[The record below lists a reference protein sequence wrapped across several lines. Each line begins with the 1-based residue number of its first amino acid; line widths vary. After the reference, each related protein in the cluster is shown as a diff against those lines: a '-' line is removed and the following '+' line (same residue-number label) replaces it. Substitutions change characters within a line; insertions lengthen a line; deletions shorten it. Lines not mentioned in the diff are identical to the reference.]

1 MTVSL
6 QEIEN
11 AFQPAREISIATRFA
26 GRRAQVED
34 AYYGLIAE
42 GANLAI
48 VGNRGVGKSS
58 LARQII
64 NIATGQ
70 NELLDKLQVK
80 HSGKLDFL
88 SFYLAC
94 GGRVN
99 AYEDLLKHLLTTKD
113 CLGDWVYDIP
123 SAKKEMDSI
132 DPQLKLGI
140 VSLGGKLQ
148 TETESEPAISQHE
161 IETVF
166 LNVVSSL
173 ASQKLARSG
182 LLFVID
188 EFDQIRDPSGF
199 AGFLKSMAT
208 NAPSVKFCVVGVAQ
222 DIQNLMKE
230 HASADRLF
238 AGSIITLPGM
248 SEAEL
253 IEIVDIAEA
262 AIHGFITF
270 TQDARHSISQ
280 LAQGHPYMV
289 HLIGRYALREAYKQ
303 GRSEVGNEDVL
314 RALKNIADRGADPV
328 LEGRYK
334 KAVAASPQREAV
346 LRAMAQSQGADG
358 EVFTT
363 NAYKL
368 ALDRGVDNSS
378 QYVGQLVSEEYGNEL
393 VKIRERYYRFRDSL
407 FRAYVCARPA
417 VFLENAN

>member
-1 MTVSL
+1 
-6 QEIEN
+6 
-11 AFQPAREISIATRFA
+11 
-26 GRRAQVED
+26 
-34 AYYGLIAE
+34 
-42 GANLAI
+42 
-48 VGNRGVGKSS
+48 
-58 LARQII
+58 LARQIL
-64 NIATGQ
+64 NIASGE
-70 NELLDKLQVK
+70 NEILDKLQIG

-123 SAKKEMDSI
+123 SAKREMDSI
-132 DPQLKLGI
+132 DPQLRLGI
-140 VSLGGKLQ
+140 VSLGGKMQ
-148 TETESEPAISQHE
+148 TETQSAPAVGQHE

-173 ASQKLARSG
+173 ASQRLAKSG

-248 SEAEL
+248 SESEL
-253 IEIVDIAEA
+253 TEIVDIAETA
-262 AIHGFITF
+262 VHGAITF
-270 TQDARHSISQ
+270 TQDAKRSISQ

-289 HLIGRYALREAYKQ
+289 HLIGRYALREANKQ
-303 GRSEVGNEDVL
+303 GRSEIDVGAVSE
-314 RALKNIADRGADPV
+314 ALKSIADRGADPV

-346 LRAMAQSQGADG
+346 LRAMAQSQGTDG

-363 NAYKL
+363 NAYKV

-378 QYVGQLVSEEYGNEL
+378 QYVGQLVSDEYGSEL

-417 VFLENAN
+417 VFEEHGN

>member
-1 MTVSL
+1 MSVSL

-11 AFQPAREISIATRFA
+11 AFQPAREISTAKRFA
-26 GRRAQVED
+26 GRRVQVED

-42 GANLAI
+42 GANLAV

-58 LARQII
+58 LARQIV
-64 NIATGQ
+64 NISVGE
-70 NELLDKLQVK
+70 NELLEKLQIR
-80 HSGKLDFL
+80 HSGKLDFQ

-113 CLGDWVYDIP
+113 CLGDWVYDVP
-123 SAKKEMDSI
+123 SARRALDSI
-132 DPQLKLGI
+132 EPQLKLGFA
-140 VSLGGKLQ
+140 SLGGKLQ
-148 TETESEPAISQHE
+148 TETQSTPAVGQHE

-173 ASQKLARSG
+173 ADQKLTRSG

-208 NAPSVKFCVVGVAQ
+208 NAPSVKFCLVGVAQ

-248 SEAEL
+248 SESEL
-253 IEIVDIAEA
+253 TEIVDIAEA
-262 AIHGFITF
+262 TVDGAITF
-270 TQDARHSISQ
+270 THGAKHSIAQ

-289 HLIGRYALREAYKQ
+289 HLIGRYALREAFKQ
-303 GRSEVGNEDVL
+303 GAKEIGEEAVL
-314 RALKNIADRGADPV
+314 QALKSIADRGADPV

-346 LRAMAQSQGADG
+346 LRAMAQSQGSDG

-368 ALDRGVDNSS
+368 ALDWGVDNSS
-378 QYVGQLVSEEYGNEL
+378 QYVGQLVNDEYGGEL

-407 FRAYVCARPA
+407 FRAYVCARP
-417 VFLENAN
+417 VLFPGHTQ